1 MARKQGPTGR
11 ETSIWIVK
19 KGKVPKTAGKCKK
32 ATLLAAKIMKLKNG
46 PKTKQQIE
54 LSYSDPNKSNKTK
67 NRR

>member
-46 PKTKQQIE
+46 LKTKQIE
-54 LSYSDPNKSNKTK
+54 LCYSDPNKSNKTK